1 MSSKESQF
9 DYNDRY
15 GIKPSTSKLNQTWVR
30 YATLFALVGG
40 AWILWA
46 GLHHSNPAIRED
58 LISFTTQDPRNPVIR
73 YSVQRQNG
81 SQVITCT
88 LTARDIDKNIVG
100 QIDDSIPA
108 GETYIERTITI
119 PTRADAVNAGIARCR
134 IL

>member
-15 GIKPSTSKLNQTWVR
+15 GIKPSTSKLNQAWVR

-81 SQVITCT
+81 SQVINCT
-88 LTARDIDKNIVG
+88 LTARDINQNIVG
-100 QIDDSIPA
+100 QLDDTIAA
-108 GETYIERTITI
+108 GETYLERSVTI